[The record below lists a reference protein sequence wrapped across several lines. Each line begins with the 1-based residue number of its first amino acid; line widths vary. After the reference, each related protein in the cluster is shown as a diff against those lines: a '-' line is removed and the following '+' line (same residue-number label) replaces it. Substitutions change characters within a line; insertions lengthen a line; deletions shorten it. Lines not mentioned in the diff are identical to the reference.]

1 MGEEDVT
8 VDGRAGVR
16 RRFFGVL
23 DGIDWHGMAVHVS
36 DDYGEFGI
44 IGLTCAES
52 FQFKQAVFNKIVRTF
67 RFTTP

>member
-1 MGEEDVT
+1 M
-8 VDGRAGVR
+8 
-16 RRFFGVL
+16 L
-23 DGIDWHGMAVHVS
+23 DGIDWYGMAVHVS

-44 IGLTCAES
+44 IGLTCAET